1 MNTIRR
7 RAIGAL
13 VLATAGATV
22 LAACGGTGDSGS
34 DTGSGSVTSG
44 GGSKSVTLVSH
55 DSFAASKQVL
65 AEFTKETGYTV
76 KVLRGGDAGAA
87 VNQAI
92 LTKDHPRGDVFFGVD
107 NTLLSRALDNGLFT
121 PYTAKDLGQVAADV
135 QLDAARHRVTPIDS
149 GDVCVNYDRAYFTSH
164 KLAPPRTFA
173 DLVKP
178 EYKNLLVT
186 ENVATS
192 SPGLAFLLG
201 SAATFGDGGTS
212 PGEVSGGGWQA
223 YWKQLKQNGVQVVDG
238 WEQAYNDRFSGSAAG
253 KKAKGDRPLVVSYA
267 SSPPAEVVGVTPE
280 PAQSPVGVSTG
291 TCFRQIEF
299 AGLLHGAKNT
309 AGGKALIDFMIG
321 KTFQEDMP
329 LQMYVDP
336 VRKGAVEPEV
346 FTKYGARI
354 DHPTTLAPD
363 KIAAERDDWVKAWT
377 SIVL

>member
-1 MNTIRR
+1 MKSIRR

-13 VLATAGATV
+13 VLATAGAV
-22 LAACGGTGDSGS
+22 ALAACGSG
-34 DTGSGSVTSG
+34 GSGSGPKTGSSAVG
-44 GGSKSVTLVSH
+44 GGSKTVTLVSH
-55 DSFAASKQVL
+55 DSFTASKAVL
-65 AEFTKETGYTV
+65 EEFTRQTGYTV

-87 VNQAI
+87 VNQAV

-107 NTLLSRALDNGLFT
+107 NTLLSRALDNGLFD
-121 PYTAKDLGQVAADV
+121 PYTAKDLSAVSADV

-149 GDVCVNYDRAYFTSH
+149 GDVCVNYDRAYFTAH

-178 EYKNLLVT
+178 QYKNLLVT
-186 ENVATS
+186 ENAATS

-201 SAATFGDGGTS
+201 SAATYGDA
-212 PGEVSGGGWQA
+212 GWQA
-223 YWKQLKQNGVQVVDG
+223 YWKQLKNNGVEVVDG
-238 WEQAYNDRFSGSAAG
+238 WEQAYNQRFSGSTTG
-253 KKAKGDRPLVVSYA
+253 RKAKGDRPLVVSYA
-267 SSPPAEVVGVTPE
+267 SSPPAEVVGVSPE

-299 AGLLHGAKNT
+299 AGLLHGAGNP

-321 KTFQEDMP
+321 KAFQEDMP

-336 VRKGAVEPEV
+336 VRKDAVEPHV
-346 FTKYGARI
+346 FVKYGARI
-354 DHPTTLAPD
+354 DHPATLAPD
-363 KIAAERDDWVKAWT
+363 RIAAERDDWVRAWT

>member
-1 MNTIRR
+1 MKSIRR

-13 VLATAGATV
+13 VLATAGATL
-22 LAACGGTGDSGS
+22 LAACGSDSGGRS
-34 DTGSGSVTSG
+34 SGAAGSTS
-44 GGSKSVTLVSH
+44 KTVTLVSH
-55 DSFAASKQVL
+55 DSFAASKSVL

-107 NTLLSRALDNGLFT
+107 NTLLSRALSNGLFD
-121 PYTAKDLGQVAADV
+121 PYTAKDLGQIPPDV
-135 QLDAARHRVTPIDS
+135 QLDAGRHRVTPIDS
-149 GDVCVNYDRAYFTSH
+149 GDVCVNYDRAYFTAH
-164 KLAPPRTFA
+164 KLQPPQTFA

-178 EYKNLLVT
+178 AYKNLLVT
-186 ENVATS
+186 ENVSTS

-201 SAATFGDGGTS
+201 SVATYGD
-212 PGEVSGGGWQA
+212 SGASAGWQA
-223 YWKQLKQNGVQVVDG
+223 YWKQLKKNGVEVVDS
-238 WEQAYNDRFSGSAAG
+238 WEQAYNERFSGSAAG

-267 SSPPAEVVGVTPE
+267 SSPPAEVVGVSPE
-280 PAQSPVGVSTG
+280 PAQSPTGVSTG

-299 AGLLHGAKNT
+299 AGLLHGAKNV
-309 AGGKALIDFMIG
+309 AGGKALIDFMIS

-336 VRKGAVEPEV
+336 VRKGATEPAV
-346 FTKYGARI
+346 FTKYGAKI
-354 DHPTTLAPD
+354 DHPTTLAPE
-363 KIAAERDDWVKAWT
+363 KIAAERDNWVKAWN

>member
-1 MNTIRR
+1 MKTVRR

-22 LAACGGTGDSGS
+22 LAACGG
-34 DTGSGSVTSG
+34 GSGSGSG
-44 GGSKSVTLVSH
+44 AGDSAAGEGKKSTTVTLVSH

-107 NTLLSRALDNGLFT
+107 NTLLSRALDNGLFD
-121 PYTAKDLGQVAADV
+121 PYTAKDLDQVASDV
-135 QLDAARHRVTPIDS
+135 QLDATRHRVTPIDS
-149 GDVCVNYDRAYFTSH
+149 GDVCVNYDRAYFTGH
-164 KLAPPRTFA
+164 KLAPPQTFA

-178 EYKNLLVT
+178 AYKNLLVT
-186 ENVATS
+186 ENVSTS

-201 SAATFGDGGTS
+201 SVATYGDGGW
-212 PGEVSGGGWQA
+212 PA
-223 YWKQLKQNGVQVVDG
+223 YWKQLKKNGVQVVDS
-238 WEQAYNDRFSGSAAG
+238 WEQAYNESFSGSGAG

-267 SSPPAEVVGVTPE
+267 SSPPAEVVGVSPE

-321 KTFQEDMP
+321 KTFQQDMP
-329 LQMYVDP
+329 LEMYVDP
-336 VRKGAVEPEV
+336 VREGAAEPEV
-346 FTKYGARI
+346 FTKYGAKI

-363 KIAAERDDWVKAWT
+363 TIAAKRDDWVKAWT